1 MLKLF
6 KRNKDTE
13 KTKDVE
19 LLLLR
24 ELIIRLYNVFQN
36 PSLTTVELI
45 ITAIAGIL
53 GGLGVGALLSQILK
67 PYIKPVTPPP
77 TPTPE
82 KTLPLPSGG

>member
-1 MLKLF
+1 MLRLL
-6 KRNKDTE
+6 KRNKKKSE
-13 KTKDVE
+13 VEDVE

-24 ELIIRLYNVFQN
+24 ELIIRLYNVFQQTN
-36 PSLTTVELI
+36 LTTVELI
-45 ITAIAGIL
+45 IVAVAGVL

-67 PYIKPVTPPP
+67 PYVKPITPPP

>member
-13 KTKDVE
+13 VKDVE

-36 PSLTTVELI
+36 PSLTTAELI

-67 PYIKPVTPPP
+67 PYIKPVTPSP
-77 TPTPE
+77 TPTETPR
-82 KTLPLPSGG
+82 LPLPGG

>member
-1 MLKLF
+1 MLRLF

-13 KTKDVE
+13 VKDVE

-24 ELIIRLYNVFQN
+24 ELIIRLYNVFQQPN
-36 PSLTTVELI
+36 LTTVELI
-45 ITAIAGIL
+45 IVAVAGVL

-67 PYIKPVTPPP
+67 PYVKPVTPPP

-82 KTLPLPSGG
+82 KTLPLPGG